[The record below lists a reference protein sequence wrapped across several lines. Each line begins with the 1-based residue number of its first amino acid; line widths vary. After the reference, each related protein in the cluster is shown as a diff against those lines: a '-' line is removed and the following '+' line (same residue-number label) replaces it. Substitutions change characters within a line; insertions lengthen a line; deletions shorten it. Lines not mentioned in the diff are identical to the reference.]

1 MTATQTTTS
10 THDATATV
18 PGVATE
24 IAEALAPFVGGALP
38 VHLTAWDGSTAGP
51 QDAPRVVLR
60 SPRALRRLLRH
71 PGELGASQAY
81 VTGELDVEGDLNDAL
96 THVWD
101 VAHERGLGG
110 IRPTPATIAA
120 IVKVAKGAGALGVPL
135 PPPAS
140 QAVLKGRLHS
150 LGRDKQ
156 AIHHHYD
163 LSNEFY
169 ELILDPH
176 MAYSCGYWTSDD
188 PDYTVE
194 DAQRDKLDL
203 VCRKLGLEPGMRLL
217 DIGCGWGSMSLYAAE
232 HFGAQ
237 VTGVT
242 IAAEQKRFIDARI
255 AERGLQDRVEI
266 RLQDYRDVPRQRLRR
281 RGRRSRW
288 ASTSASATT
297 APTPRCC
304 TTASRPGGR
313 VLIQQ
318 MSRRGRHPGGGPF
331 IESFIA
337 PDMTM
342 RPVGQTVDLIE
353 ERGSGGARRARSAR
367 ALRPHRRRL
376 ARHVR
381 GQLGPRRR
389 PGRRG
394 GRPRLAALPRR
405 GIDGLPGR
413 PDGRRP
419 DPLGPTGPRD
429 VRSAARSAR
438 RPGHDL
444 RRVELPG
451 RHRGFSLL
459 AVVVL
464 MAATAVV
471 GAKQGRVSVV
481 DTTWGL
487 GFVVVRVVA
496 ALVGDGTGWRRLAA
510 RGRRRPV
517 GPATGVARHPPQR
530 RQGRGPSLRGDAGE
544 GERQPDLGRDPQ
556 GLPRAGP
563 RRVVRLA
570 AASRSARASDRHHGR
585 WPSVGRAPVGGR
597 PRVRGGRRRAAQGV
611 QGRLRQQGQG
621 HGPRPVVVDAAPQL
635 LRRLLRLVGNLRR
648 ARRAPGRVSSP
659 SCRRS

>member
-10 THDATATV
+10 KHDATATV

-24 IAEALAPFVGGALP
+24 IADALAPFVGGALP
-38 VHLTAWDGSTAGP
+38 VRLAAWDGSVAGP

-81 VTGELDVEGDLNDAL
+81 VTGELDVEGDLNGAL

-140 QAVLKGRLHS
+140 QAVLKGRLHT

-188 PDYTVE
+188 PAYTVE

-232 HFGAQ
+232 HFGVQ

-242 IAAEQKRFIDARI
+242 IAAEQKKFIDARI

-266 RLQDYRDVPRQRLRR
+266 RLQDYRDVPDSGFDAVVSLEMGEHVGQRNYRTY
-281 RGRRSRW
+281 
-288 ASTSASATT
+288 ASVLHD
-297 APTPRCC
+297 RV
-304 TTASRPGGR
+304 RPGGR

-353 ERGSGGARRARSAR
+353 EVGLEVRDVH
-367 ALRPHRRRL
+367 ALREHYVRTVDAWYDTFEANWDRAVTLVGEEVARVWRL
-376 ARHVR
+376 YLVGASMAFRD
-381 GQLGPRRR
+381 
-389 PGRRG
+389 GRMG
-394 GRPRLAALPRR
+394 VDQILSV
-405 GIDGLPGR
+405 R
-413 PDGRRP
+413 PD
-419 DPLGPTGPRD
+419 
-429 VRSAARSAR
+429 
-438 RPGHDL
+438 
-444 RRVELPG
+444 
-451 RHRGFSLL
+451 RGTS
-459 AVVVL
+459 
-464 MAATAVV
+464 
-471 GAKQGRVSVV
+471 
-481 DTTWGL
+481 GL
-487 GFVVVRVVA
+487 
-496 ALVGDGTGWRRLAA
+496 
-510 RGRRRPV
+510 
-517 GPATGVARHPPQR
+517 PPQR
-530 RQGRGPSLRGDAGE
+530 PTAWS
-544 GERQPDLGRDPQ
+544 
-556 GLPRAGP
+556 
-563 RRVVRLA
+563 
-570 AASRSARASDRHHGR
+570 
-585 WPSVGRAPVGGR
+585 
-597 PRVRGGRRRAAQGV
+597 
-611 QGRLRQQGQG
+611 
-621 HGPRPVVVDAAPQL
+621 
-635 LRRLLRLVGNLRR
+635 
-648 ARRAPGRVSSP
+648 
-659 SCRRS
+659 

>member
-1 MTATQTTTS
+1 MTATQTSTS
-10 THDATATV
+10 TDTATV
-18 PGVATE
+18 PGVATD

-38 VHLTAWDGSTAGP
+38 VHLTAWDGSSAGP
-51 QDAPRVVLR
+51 QEAPRVVLR

-110 IRPTPATIAA
+110 IRPTPSTIAA

-242 IAAEQKRFIDARI
+242 IAAEQKKFIDARI

-266 RLQDYRDVPRQRLRR
+266 RLQDYRDVPDNGFDAVVSLEMGEHVGERNYRTY
-281 RGRRSRW
+281 
-288 ASTSASATT
+288 TSVLHD
-297 APTPRCC
+297 RV
-304 TTASRPGGR
+304 RPGGR

-342 RPVGQTVDLIE
+342 RPIGQTVDLIE
-353 ERGSGGARRARSAR
+353 ESGLEVRDVH
-367 ALRPHRRRL
+367 ALREHY
-376 ARHVR
+376 VR
-381 GQLGPRRR
+381 TVD
-389 PGRRG
+389 
-394 GRPRLAALPRR
+394 AW
-405 GIDGLPGR
+405 
-413 PDGRRP
+413 
-419 DPLGPTGPRD
+419 
-429 VRSAARSAR
+429 
-438 RPGHDL
+438 HDTFEDNWD
-444 RRVELPG
+444 R
-451 RHRGFSLL
+451 
-459 AVVVL
+459 AV
-464 MAATAVV
+464 
-471 GAKQGRVSVV
+471 
-481 DTTWGL
+481 
-487 GFVVVRVVA
+487 
-496 ALVGDGTGWRRLAA
+496 ALVGEE
-510 RGRRRPV
+510 
-517 GPATGVARHPPQR
+517 VARVWRLYLVGASMAFRDGRMGVDQILSVRPDRGVSGLPPQR
-530 RQGRGPSLRGDAGE
+530 PTIWS
-544 GERQPDLGRDPQ
+544 
-556 GLPRAGP
+556 
-563 RRVVRLA
+563 
-570 AASRSARASDRHHGR
+570 
-585 WPSVGRAPVGGR
+585 
-597 PRVRGGRRRAAQGV
+597 
-611 QGRLRQQGQG
+611 
-621 HGPRPVVVDAAPQL
+621 
-635 LRRLLRLVGNLRR
+635 
-648 ARRAPGRVSSP
+648 
-659 SCRRS
+659 